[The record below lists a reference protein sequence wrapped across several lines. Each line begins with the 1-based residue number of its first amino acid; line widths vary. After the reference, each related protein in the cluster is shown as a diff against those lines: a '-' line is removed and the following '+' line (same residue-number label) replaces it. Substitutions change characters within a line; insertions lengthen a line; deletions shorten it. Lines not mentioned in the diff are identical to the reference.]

1 MEELDS
7 KRFHI
12 KYTLGIRICWS
23 RIQFIP
29 DGCAQA
35 SVPALP
41 PCTDTS
47 ISRRKAAWLPLSSPF
62 FPGYPLAPLF
72 SLFFF
77 ALT

>member
-23 RIQFIP
+23 RIRFIP
-29 DGCAQA
+29 DVHPL
-35 SVPALP
+35 VPALP

-47 ISRRKAAWLPLSSPF
+47 ISRGRAVWLPLSSPF